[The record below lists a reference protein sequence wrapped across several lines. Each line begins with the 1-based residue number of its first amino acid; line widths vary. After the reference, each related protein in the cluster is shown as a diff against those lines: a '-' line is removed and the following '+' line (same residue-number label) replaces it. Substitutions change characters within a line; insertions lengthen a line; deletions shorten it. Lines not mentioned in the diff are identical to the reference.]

1 MKRHLAHIAL
11 VIDDYDNAIEYY
23 TSILKFIL
31 VEDTQLDTEKRWV
44 LIAPSTDSETTILLA
59 KASNSEQINHI
70 GNQTGGRVFLFLYT
84 NNFEKEYQNLIASHV
99 KIVREPVNEK
109 WGKVL
114 VFSDKYGNLWDL
126 IAPNKT

>member
-126 IAPNKT
+126 IAPNKI